1 MGILPTFKCIWVQ
14 QQNVRFGGFLY
25 LFKVSEESNCFYH
38 TYKYFQKPKKV
49 TIKKYR
55 EERKMRVELK
65 KGENPSRSLSEF
77 FDITFWVKK
86 LWHKIYRITLS
97 EPVLCFLPPKYV

>member
-1 MGILPTFKCIWVQ
+1 
-14 QQNVRFGGFLY
+14 
-25 LFKVSEESNCFYH
+25 
-38 TYKYFQKPKKV
+38 
-49 TIKKYR
+49 
-55 EERKMRVELK
+55 MRVELK

>member
-1 MGILPTFKCIWVQ
+1 MLGLVGFYILLRCLKNPIVSIIPINIFKSQ
-14 QQNVRFGGFLY
+14 
-25 LFKVSEESNCFYH
+25 
-38 TYKYFQKPKKV
+38 KKV

>member
-38 TYKYFQKPKKV
+38 TYKYFQKPKKSNHQK
-49 TIKKYR
+49 IPRGKKN
-55 EERKMRVELK
+55 ESGIEKGRK
-65 KGENPSRSLSEF
+65 SL
-77 FDITFWVKK
+77 TFVVRIFRYYI
-86 LWHKIYRITLS
+86 LGQKI
-97 EPVLCFLPPKYV
+97 VA